1 MNVEIIAHIY
11 DTSTD
16 GAAISRVVTVEDT
29 PRTTEEQQQTTTAE
43 HGQQEVGFLIVPKY
57 Y

>member
-29 PRTTEEQQQTTTAE
+29 RTTEEQQQTTTAE
-43 HGQQEVGFLIVPKY
+43 HGQQEVRFCS
-57 Y
+57 